1 MEILEQ
7 DTYTGHEKVLFGR
20 DVASGYRG
28 IIAIHSTARGPAVG
42 GTRFWNY
49 SNDQEALADAL
60 RLSRAMSYKNA
71 LAGLPL
77 GGGKSVIIGDNKTRD
92 RETIFRAHGRFIDTL
107 AGRYIAGED
116 VGTSPSDIA
125 IARTETKYV
134 AGLPGGSGD
143 PSPATAFGV
152 FRAMQAAS
160 KYLSG
165 SEDLSGMTVALQ
177 GCGHVGYHLA
187 KCLHDAGVKL
197 IVTDVEEEKL
207 ARVVDE
213 FGASAVSVDEIFG
226 VRADIFAP
234 CALGGIINDE
244 TIPQFRVRMI
254 CGATNNQLLEARHAQ
269 LLAGRDILYVPD
281 YAANAGGIIN
291 GCIDL
296 LSWDAEQTARAVEG
310 IYDTILM
317 ILENAEA
324 AGITTSEAADRLAE
338 ARLRQSA

>member
-1 MEILEQ
+1 MEIFE
-7 DTYTGHEKVLFGR
+7 DEHNTGHEKVLFGR
-20 DVASGYRG
+20 DFASGYRG

-49 SNDQEALADAL
+49 STDEEALADAL

-77 GGGKSVIIGDNKTRD
+77 GGGKSVIIGDNKTLN
-92 RETIFRAHGRFIDTL
+92 REPLFRAHGRFIETL

-125 IARTETKYV
+125 IARKETKYV

-187 KCLHDAGVKL
+187 KLLHDAGVKL
-197 IVTDVEEEKL
+197 IVTDVDEENL
-207 ARVVDE
+207 DRVVDE
-213 FGASAVSVDEIFG
+213 FGASAVPVDEIFS
-226 VRADIFAP
+226 VQADIFAP

-254 CGATNNQLLEARHAQ
+254 AGATNNQLLEPRHAQ
-269 LLAGRDILYVPD
+269 LLGDRDILYVPD

-296 LSWDAEQTARAVEG
+296 LNWDAEQTARAVEG
-310 IYDTILM
+310 IYDTIKM